1 MKALRSPLQVRQA
14 KKDESI
20 HRHVKEIYKLNVSCK
35 VITKIK
41 TKIIINN

>member
-35 VITKIK
+35 VNYK
-41 TKIIINN
+41 N